1 VSQVQNPVTPT
12 IDFTQS
18 LDALT
23 ASLVEDVR
31 TAPEH
36 EALSP
41 EIRLRKEAL
50 LTTRVLV
57 SKLHMVRTTPT
68 SFSRFA
74 KENRGRPAKLD
85 RLTAWRQSR
94 WGP

>member
-1 VSQVQNPVTPT
+1 MLMKATLEET
-12 IDFTQS
+12 LRS
-18 LDALT
+18 LEALT

-57 SKLHMVRTTPT
+57 SKLHMVRTLCWPP
-68 SFSRFA
+68 
-74 KENRGRPAKLD
+74 E
-85 RLTAWRQSR
+85 
-94 WGP
+94 